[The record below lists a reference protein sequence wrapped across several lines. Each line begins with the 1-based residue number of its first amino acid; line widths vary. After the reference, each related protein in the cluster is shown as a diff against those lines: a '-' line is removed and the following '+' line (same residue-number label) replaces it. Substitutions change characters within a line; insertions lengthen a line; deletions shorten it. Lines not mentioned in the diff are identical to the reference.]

1 MTVRLRLSGL
11 RLPSPV
17 SDSYLML
24 AIADQGET
32 RCRASWIC
40 AVLGELLGNQ
50 ILPLIPAY
58 VALRTVVAW
67 VCLTVGS

>member
-1 MTVRLRLSGL
+1 MTVRLGLSGL

-17 SDSYLML
+17 SDFYLML

-32 RCRASWIC
+32 RIC

-50 ILPLIPAY
+50 ILPPIPAH
-58 VALRTVVAW
+58 LSPRTVVAW